1 MSFITEL
8 LVFAF
13 AFLVASKLLPNIKME
28 SAWSTIPAALIYMIS
43 YKILAWV
50 LKTLLTIATLGL
62 LSFLSFLL
70 VPVAAILAF
79 GLTSKLVDGYQVEDT
94 GSIVWGTL
102 IVTFVH
108 GLVRLVW

>member
-1 MSFITEL
+1 MSFFTEL

-28 SAWSTIPAALIYMIS
+28 SAWSAIPAALIYMIS
-43 YKILAWV
+43 YKVLAWV

-79 GLTSKLVDGYQVEDT
+79 GLTSKLVDGYKVEDT

-102 IVTFVH
+102 LVTLVH
-108 GLVRLVW
+108 GLVSLFM